1 MRSSQNSA
9 GAPFS
14 ANFFAQNVFPAPD
27 MPTSASRMGLS
38 LLVSRRIREFSTIA
52 CARRGSNPPIL
63 GLSKNCVQ
71 TWNLSSRT
79 ACDTLTQVVRLKT
92 TRLLLCSPVRRV
104 CGSSRRFFRS
114 PDSRKFSTDNLRL
127 TPVRTGSTRNP
138 RCRFFVTRVRSGV
151 TGQNQE
157 VLGGLL
163 ARGVFGVLLVWKR
176 QSFAA
181 GAAGRSLL
189 RHRGHDRRALAGFL
203 ETPGHRRSEE
213 HTSELQSRR
222 DLVCRLLLEKK
233 KKKKIMNTTT

>member
-104 CGSSRRFFRS
+104 C
-114 PDSRKFSTDNLRL
+114 
-127 TPVRTGSTRNP
+127 
-138 RCRFFVTRVRSGV
+138 
-151 TGQNQE
+151 
-157 VLGGLL
+157 
-163 ARGVFGVLLVWKR
+163 
-176 QSFAA
+176 
-181 GAAGRSLL
+181 
-189 RHRGHDRRALAGFL
+189 
-203 ETPGHRRSEE
+203 RSEE
-213 HTSELQSRR
+213 HTSELQSRLH
-222 DLVCRLLLEKK
+222 LVCRLLLEKK
-233 KKKKIMNTTT
+233 QNTVHRDIAATDANT